1 MIFEMQVIF
10 VQKMCLIATSRF
22 TILAEYINLNMT

>member
-1 MIFEMQVIF
+1 MQEIS

-22 TILAEYINLNMT
+22 TILAEHDLK